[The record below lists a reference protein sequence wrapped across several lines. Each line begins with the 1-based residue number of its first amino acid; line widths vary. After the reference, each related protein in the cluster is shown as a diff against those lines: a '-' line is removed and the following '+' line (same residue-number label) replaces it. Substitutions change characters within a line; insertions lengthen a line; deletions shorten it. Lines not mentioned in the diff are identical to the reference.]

1 MMPDESVKTDIPS
14 LNRLREATAK
24 KGAPPFR
31 VGIVIGPGYF
41 PLDMVGVQA
50 VLGTMPGAEIYLV
63 WKSREPVE
71 GFRNWWTIPTATFSD
86 CPDLDVVAVPMMP
99 PEVQNDREVVNFVAT
114 RGRKARYV
122 IGVCNGVLTLGAAG
136 LLRGKRATVSHNS
149 HSILPLY
156 GVTEVVADKGVVADG
171 NVYTAGPGVGSFEA
185 ALLVAEQAFGRPAA
199 QLAEFLIEYNPHPP
213 FGTGTAAGAG
223 PTLVAK
229 FEGMMADMI
238 SVYRSEALKVAAI
251 G

>member
-1 MMPDESVKTDIPS
+1 MTNETLKTDIPS

-24 KGAPPFR
+24 KGPPFR

-71 GFRNWWTIPTATFSD
+71 GFRGLWTIPTATFSD

-99 PEVQNDREVVNFVAT
+99 PEVQNDHEVVDFVAT
-114 RGRKARYV
+114 RGKKARFV

-136 LLRGKRATVSHNS
+136 LLRGKRATISHNS

-156 GVTEVVADKGVVADG
+156 GVTEVITSGVVADG
-171 NVYTAGPGVGSFEA
+171 NVYTAGPSVGSFEA
-185 ALLVAEQAFGRPAA
+185 ALLVAEQAFGPQVAR
-199 QLAEFLIEYNPHPP
+199 LAEFIVEYDPHPP

-223 PTLVAK
+223 AALVGR

-238 SVYRSEALKVAAI
+238 SLYRAEAEKFAASV
-251 G
+251 

>member
-1 MMPDESVKTDIPS
+1 MNESMKTDIAS
-14 LNRLREATAK
+14 LNRLRGATAK

-50 VLGTMPGAEIYLV
+50 VLGTMPGAEIYLI

-71 GFRNWWTIPTATFSD
+71 GFRGWWTTPTATFSD
-86 CPDLDVVAVPMMP
+86 CPDLDIVAVPMMP
-99 PEVQNDREVVNFVAT
+99 PEVQNDREVVDFVAA
-114 RGRKARYV
+114 RGKTARYV

-136 LLRGKRATVSHNS
+136 LLRGKRATISHNS
-149 HSILPLY
+149 HSILPYY
-156 GVTEVVADKGVVADG
+156 GVSEVVTGGVVADG

-199 QLAEFLIEYNPHPP
+199 ELAEFIIEYDPHPP
-213 FGTGTAAGAG
+213 FGTGTAVGAG
-223 PTLVAK
+223 PGVVAK

-238 SVYRSEALKVAAI
+238 SLYRAEALKVAGGA
-251 G
+251 